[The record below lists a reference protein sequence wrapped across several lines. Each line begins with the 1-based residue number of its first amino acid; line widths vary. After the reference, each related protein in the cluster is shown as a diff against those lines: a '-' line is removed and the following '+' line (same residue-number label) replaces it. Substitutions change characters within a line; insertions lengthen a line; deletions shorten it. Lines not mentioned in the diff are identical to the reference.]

1 MPRVARSLILGL
13 LLGALAGL
21 YFGWFPFPSHSRS
34 GALPNLTQRYL
45 DEYTVMIAAGYAVDR
60 DLPGTLERLS
70 LLQTDDI
77 ADYLRDSTERIIG
90 TSAHDLGDIRRLV
103 RLAHDLSRLTPA
115 MAPFLV
121 LDGGEP

>member
-1 MPRVARSLILGL
+1 MPRIARSLILGL

-21 YFGWFPFPSHSRS
+21 YFGWFQFPSHSRS
-34 GALPNLTQRYL
+34 GALANLTQRYR

-60 DLPGTLERLS
+60 DLAGALERLS
-70 LLQTDDI
+70 LLQADDTPG
-77 ADYLRDSTERIIG
+77 YLRDSTERIIG

-103 RLAHDLSRLTPA
+103 RLAHDLGRLTPV